1 MKKIGLFID
10 GSNTYA
16 TAMALKIDIDYK
28 KLHASFGEE
37 LVRAYYYTAVIPDQ
51 ESNIIPLLDW
61 LAYNKYSVVR
71 KPTKEFTDPVTGRK
85 KIKGNMDG
93 EINVDAM
100 ELAPHLTDVFL
111 FSGDGD
117 FTHLVHALKRR
128 GIKVTAVSSIKT
140 EPVMVADELRRAVDN
155 FIDLAD
161 WPAIHAARRSPSM
174 KYA

>member
-28 KLHASFGEE
+28 KLHDSFGEE

-61 LAYNKYSVVR
+61 LSYNKYSVVR
-71 KPTKEFTDPVTGRK
+71 KPTKEFTDPLTGRK
-85 KIKGNMDG
+85 KIKGNMDI
-93 EINVDAM
+93 EIAVDVM
-100 ELAPHLTDVFL
+100 ELGTLLTDVVL

-117 FTHLVHALKRR
+117 FTHLVHALKRQ
-128 GIKVTAVSSIKT
+128 GIKVTAVSSIVT
-140 EPVMVADELRRAVDN
+140 QPAMIADELRRAVDN
-155 FIDLAD
+155 FIDLSA
-161 WPAIHAARRSPSM
+161 WPAIHAERRSGM